1 MSAYVVDASVAAKW
15 FLDEDL
21 CDPARRI
28 LNNEYN
34 LHAPDFLLLE
44 MDSIFWKRI
53 RRGDISPTKGEE
65 ARQLLKEIP
74 MELYPFTNFLDSAYE
89 IANMAQR
96 SVYDSL
102 YMALAILLDAPML
115 TADRKLCNALKKTPF
130 KKHITWIEDIK

>member
-1 MSAYVVDASVAAKW
+1 MSIYVVDASVAAKW
-15 FLDEDL
+15 FLEEDL
-21 CDPARRI
+21 CAQARRV
-28 LNNEYN
+28 LGNGYN

-53 RRGDISPTKGEE
+53 RSGDITPADGEK
-65 ARQLLKEIP
+65 ARLLLKQVS
-74 MELYPFTNFLDSAYE
+74 MELHPFAIFLDSAYE

-130 KKHITWIEDIK
+130 KKHITWVEDIK